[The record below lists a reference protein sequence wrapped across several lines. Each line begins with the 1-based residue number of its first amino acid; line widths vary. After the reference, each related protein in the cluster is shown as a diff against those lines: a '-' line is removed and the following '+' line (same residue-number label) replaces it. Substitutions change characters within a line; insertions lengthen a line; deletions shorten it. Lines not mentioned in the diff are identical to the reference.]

1 MFFIYL
7 VIIIFSN
14 VLGSN
19 SYVCITS
26 KNINCIKYNVYNNNK
41 LILYDYAK
49 ICDNYKEKIFLYKEL
64 DYLEF
69 KYNKWLLVII

>member
-7 VIIIFSN
+7 VILFSN
-14 VLGSN
+14 VVGSI
-19 SYVCITS
+19 SYLCFTS
-26 KNINCIKYNVYNNNK
+26 ENINCIKYNVYNNK
-41 LILYDYAK
+41 LILYDCEK